1 MVVIRQKST
10 KIANSAVNFTMNAN
24 VVDWNMFLRL
34 QPIFWKYV
42 RMLKKEGFDREEAY
56 DAVFD
61 SMLYRCQRGKL
72 VKCEHIYFDAR
83 RILLRKIGFWFSK
96 KCLRRSKLKA
106 SFYHPIRCL
115 NDPEFFE
122 KLFVYDTS
130 RDPRET
136 VEVKE
141 IKYIVFNRISTYQE
155 RRQAVWELLS
165 KGDSC
170 ASISRKI
177 NLGESRVCQIKHEML
192 SDLKQTL
199 EGKYGRG
206 YSKFPSK
213 R

>member
-1 MVVIRQKST
+1 MNTRL
-10 KIANSAVNFTMNAN
+10 VNW
-24 VVDWNMFLRL
+24 DMFLRL
-34 QPIFWKYV
+34 QPVFWKYV
-42 RMLKKEGFDREEAY
+42 GALIKEGFDREESY

-61 SMLYRCQRGKL
+61 AIMYRCQSNKW
-72 VKCEHIYFDAR
+72 VKCEHMFFDAR
-83 RILLRKIGFWFSK
+83 RILLKKIGFHFGK
-96 KCLRRSKLKA
+96 KETRRSRLKA
-106 SFYHPIRCL
+106 SLYYPIRVL
-115 NDPEFFE
+115 NDPEFLE
-122 KLFVYDTS
+122 KLFVYDINE
-130 RDPRET
+130 DPATAIET
-136 VEVKE
+136 KE

-155 RRQAVWELLS
+155 RKQAVWELLS
-165 KGDSC
+165 KGESC

>member
-1 MVVIRQKST
+1 MIRQKST
-10 KIANSAVNFTMNAN
+10 KIANSAVIFTMNAN

-34 QPIFWKYV
+34 QPVFWKYV
-42 RMLKKEGFDREEAY
+42 GMLKKEGFDREEAY

-61 SMLYRCQRGKL
+61 ALLYRCQGGKL

-83 RILLRKIGFWFSK
+83 RILLRKIGFWIGK
-96 KCLRRSKLKA
+96 KELRRNKLKA
-106 SFYHPIRCL
+106 SLYYPIRCL
-115 NDPEFFE
+115 NDPEFLE

-136 VEVKE
+136 IEVKE

-155 RRQAVWELLS
+155 RRQAIWEMLS

-177 NLGESRVCQIKHEML
+177 NLGESRVCQIRHEML
-192 SDLKQTL
+192 SDLKETL

-206 YSKFPSK
+206 YSKFPS
-213 R
+213 RR